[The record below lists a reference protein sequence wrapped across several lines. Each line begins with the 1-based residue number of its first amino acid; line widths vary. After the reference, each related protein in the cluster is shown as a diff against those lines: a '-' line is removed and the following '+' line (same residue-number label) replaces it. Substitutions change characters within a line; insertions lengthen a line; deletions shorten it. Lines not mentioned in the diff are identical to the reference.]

1 MRLKLMEPIEL
12 YGIDHAAG
20 KVLKVSSAVG
30 VALLQDH
37 VAVPVP
43 PEHARQV
50 IQPEEQREQD
60 EAKKP
65 NRINRHA

>member
-12 YGIDHAAG
+12 DGIDHAAG
-20 KVLKVSSAVG
+20 KVLEVPSAVG
-30 VALLQDH
+30 VDMLQNH
-37 VAVPVP
+37 IAVPVP
-43 PEHARQV
+43 PQHARQV
-50 IQPEEQREQD
+50 IQPEEEREQD